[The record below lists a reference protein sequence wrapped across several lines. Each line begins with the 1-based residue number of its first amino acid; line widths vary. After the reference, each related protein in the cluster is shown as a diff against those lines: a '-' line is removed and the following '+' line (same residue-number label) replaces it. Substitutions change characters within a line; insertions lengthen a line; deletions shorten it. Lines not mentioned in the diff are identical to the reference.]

1 MANYDPIYLSLN
13 DDPRDIISAM
23 DDLVARRAKTST
35 TYQQRRWLPWALLL
49 AGLFFLVLDFALG
62 YNNSL
67 FMLLCLGWWGVAFV
81 VWLALRRNRA
91 GGSLAPE
98 YATAREVFHTL
109 RDDVAPKKFFF
120 GHLDLTGP
128 RQTSKVARTAQNALG
143 RNVSYYRDE
152 WLSLKTKLYDG
163 NMLRVSAIQRLKVRD
178 SYTKRSASGKMKM
191 KSALVKADRQ
201 QLSVRLSVNPQVYDV
216 TTMRLLQP
224 GTRIG
229 TYTIVQCANNGGIVN
244 VVASAATSPVTA
256 TDIVSVLHAVYGQ
269 LQRKTG
275 VQ

>member
-1 MANYDPIYLSLN
+1 MRWWRAVLKRPPPINSGAGC
-13 DDPRDIISAM
+13 RG
-23 DDLVARRAKTST
+23 
-35 TYQQRRWLPWALLL
+35 RWCWP
-49 AGLFFLVLDFALG
+49 GLFFLFLDFVLG

-91 GGSLAPE
+91 GGPLAPD

-152 WLSLKTKLYDG
+152 WLSLKAKLYDG
-163 NMLRVSAIQRLKVRD
+163 NMLRVSAIQRMKVRD
-178 SYTKRSASGKMKM
+178 SYTKRSASGKLKM
-191 KSALVKADRQ
+191 KSALVKDDRQ
-201 QLSVRLSVNPQVYDV
+201 HAE
-216 TTMRLLQP
+216 
-224 GTRIG
+224 
-229 TYTIVQCANNGGIVN
+229 CAPVGE
-244 VVASAATSPVTA
+244 SA
-256 TDIVSVLHAVYGQ
+256 
-269 LQRKTG
+269 G
-275 VQ
+275 V

>member
-13 DDPRDIISAM
+13 DDPRDILTAM
-23 DDLVARRAKTST
+23 DEVVARRAKTAA
-35 TYQQRRWLPWALLL
+35 TYQQRRWLPGALVL
-49 AGLFFLVLDFALG
+49 AGLFFLALDFVLG

-67 FMLLCLGWWGVAFV
+67 FMLLCLGWWIVAFV
-81 VWLALRRNRA
+81 VWLALRRNRT
-91 GGSLAPE
+91 GGPLAPE
-98 YATAREVFHTL
+98 YDTAREVFHTL

-128 RQTSKVARTAQNALG
+128 RQMSKVARTAKNALG

-152 WLSLKTKLYDG
+152 WLSLKAKLYDG
-163 NMLRVSAIQRLKVRD
+163 NMLRVSAIQRMKVRD
-178 SYTKRSASGKMKM
+178 GYMKRGSSGKMKM
-191 KSALVKADRQ
+191 KAALVKDDRQ
-201 QLSVRLSVNPQVYDV
+201 QLSVRLSVNPQVYEV
-216 TTMRLLQP
+216 ATMHLLKS

-229 TYTIVQCANNGGIVN
+229 TYTIVQCTNNGGIVN

-256 TDIVSVLHAVYGQ
+256 TDIVSVLHAIYDQ

-275 VQ
+275 AP